1 MKIIQITPGTAN
13 TFYCDN
19 CLRDISLVRALH
31 NQGHEVL
38 MMPMYLP
45 VSLGG
50 SEVSDTPIFFGGI
63 NVYLQQKWRIF
74 RGTPRWIDWLF
85 DRPGLLNWLGRK
97 SDMTSAKDLGRMT
110 VSMLRGRHGQQAK
123 ELNRLVEWL
132 GAKENTPDVVILSN
146 ALLAGLAGA
155 IRERAGATVV
165 CLLQDEDGFLDGL
178 GEPYS
183 QQAWE
188 LLSELTS
195 DIDAF
200 VAVSRYYADVMR
212 KRLGIEREQIRI
224 LHTGID
230 VQVFDS
236 VQARPQ
242 TPTIGFLSRMCANK
256 GLDTLVET
264 FVKLKQND
272 RLKDARLKIA
282 GGKNRSDEEL
292 ISRIQG
298 QLETCGFAGDV
309 EFISSFDCDTKLNFL
324 GQLSVLSVPEKQPAA
339 YSLYALEAMAA
350 GVPVVEPATG
360 VFPEL
365 SEMTGGLVLYEPNDA
380 DGLASAL
387 EQVLLDADYGRQVGA
402 QGRKAVYEKLN
413 VKQTAREL
421 VRICEGA
428 VQRFQRGPSCSN

>member
-45 VSLGG
+45 VSLGR

-63 NVYLQQKWRIF
+63 NVYLQQKWGIF
-74 RGTPRWIDWLF
+74 RKTPRWIDWLF
-85 DRPGLLNWLGRK
+85 DRPGLLSWLGRK

-110 VSMLRGRHGQQAK
+110 VSMLQGSHGRQAK
-123 ELNRLVEWL
+123 ELDRLVEWL
-132 GAKENTPDVVILSN
+132 AAKENTPDVVILSN

-155 IRERAGATVV
+155 IRERVGAAVL

-183 QQAWE
+183 RQAWE
-188 LLSELTS
+188 LLSERAS

-200 VAVSRYYADVMR
+200 VAVSKYYADVMR
-212 KRLGIEREQIRI
+212 KRLGIEDEQMSI

-230 VQVFDS
+230 VQGYDS
-236 VQARPQ
+236 VQARPE
-242 TPTIGFLSRMCANK
+242 TPTIGFLSRMCVNK

-264 FVKLKQND
+264 FIKLKQND
-272 RLKDARLKIA
+272 RLKNTRLMIA
-282 GGKNRSDEEL
+282 GGRNRSDEEL
-292 ISRIQG
+292 ILQIQG
-298 QLETCGFAGDV
+298 RLSACGFAGDV
-309 EFISSFDCDTKLNFL
+309 EFISSFDRDSKLDFL
-324 GQLSVLSVPEKQPAA
+324 GRLSVMSVPEKQPAA

-350 GVPVVEPATG
+350 GLPVVEPATG

-365 SEMTGGLVLYEPNDA
+365 SEMTGGVVLYEPNDA

-387 EQVLLDADYGRQVGA
+387 EQVLLDSDYGRQLGA

-413 VKQTAREL
+413 VDQTARQL
-421 VRICEGA
+421 IRICEGA
-428 VQRFQRGPSCSN
+428 VQQFQRGPSCSN

>member
-31 NQGHEVL
+31 NHGHDVL

-63 NVYLQQKWRIF
+63 NVYLQQKWGIF
-74 RGTPRWIDWLF
+74 RRTPRWIDWLF
-85 DRPGLLNWLGRK
+85 DRPGLLSWLGRK

-110 VSMLRGRHGQQAK
+110 VSMLRGEHGRQAK
-123 ELNRLVEWL
+123 ELDRLIEWL

-155 IRERAGATVV
+155 IRERVGVAVL

-178 GEPYS
+178 GKPYS
-183 QQAWE
+183 RQAWE
-188 LLSELTS
+188 LLSERTS

-200 VAVSRYYADVMR
+200 VAVSKYYADVMR
-212 KRLGIEREQIRI
+212 KRLGIEDEQMSI

-230 VQVFDS
+230 LQGYDS
-236 VQARPQ
+236 VQARPEA
-242 TPTIGFLSRMCANK
+242 PTIGFLSRMCANK
-256 GLDTLVET
+256 GLDTLVEA
-264 FVKLKQND
+264 FIKLKQND
-272 RLKDARLKIA
+272 RLKNARLKIA
-282 GGKNRSDEEL
+282 GGKNRSDEEF
-292 ISRIQG
+292 ISQIQG
-298 QLETCGFAGDV
+298 RLEACGLAGDV
-309 EFISSFDCDTKLNFL
+309 EFISSFDRDTKLDFL
-324 GQLSVLSVPEKQPAA
+324 GRLSVLSVPEKQPTA

-360 VFPEL
+360 IFPEL
-365 SEMTGGLVLYEPNDA
+365 SEMTGGVVLYKPNNA
-380 DGLASAL
+380 EGLPSAL
-387 EQVLLDADYGRQVGA
+387 EQVLLDANYGRQLGA
-402 QGRKAVYEKLN
+402 QGRDAVYEKLN
-413 VKQTAREL
+413 VDQTAREL
-421 VRICEGA
+421 VRISEGA
-428 VQRFQRGPSCSN
+428 VRRFQRGPS